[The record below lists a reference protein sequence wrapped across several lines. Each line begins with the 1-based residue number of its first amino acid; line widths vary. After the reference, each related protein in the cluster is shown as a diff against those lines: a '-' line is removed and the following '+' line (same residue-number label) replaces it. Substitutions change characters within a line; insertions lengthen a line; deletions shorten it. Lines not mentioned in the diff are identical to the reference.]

1 MTIDLIARARA
12 TLSNIANASLATL
25 GADGHPWNTP
35 VFVAFDAELTF
46 YWSSQ
51 SRAVHSQNIARH
63 PHVMLVI
70 FDSRADDDS
79 GHAVYVAATAR
90 ELTDAAEIGAALE
103 CLAKRRGEPP
113 KPAQDFTGSHPRRVY
128 AAVPHTIW
136 TNVVHERDGYVFD
149 ERVVLDR
156 RDLAVKV

>member
-1 MTIDLIARARA
+1 MAVDLIARARG
-12 TLSNIANASLATL
+12 TLSKIANASLATV

-35 VFVAFDAELTF
+35 VFVAFDEQLTF

-51 SRAVHSQNIARH
+51 SRAAHSQNIAHH
-63 PHVMLVI
+63 PQVTLVI

-79 GHAVYVAATAR
+79 GHGVYVAATAR

-103 CLAKRRGEPP
+103 RLAKRRGDPP
-113 KPAQDFTGSHPRRVY
+113 KPAQDFIGGHPRRVY

-136 TNVVHERDGYVFD
+136 TNVVHERDGYMFD
-149 ERVVLDR
+149 ERVVIDR
-156 RDLAVKV
+156 RELAVNV